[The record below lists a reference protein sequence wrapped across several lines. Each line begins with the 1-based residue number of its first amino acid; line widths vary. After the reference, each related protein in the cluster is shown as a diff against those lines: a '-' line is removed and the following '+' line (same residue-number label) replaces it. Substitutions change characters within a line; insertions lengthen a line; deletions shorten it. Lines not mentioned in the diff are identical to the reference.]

1 MKAGL
6 ASEMKSEAIC
16 AGNMN
21 ITAADVK
28 ERPHPRQQDG
38 YLPRRYRKNM
48 CEFSEK

>member
-28 ERPHPRQQDG
+28 ETAALDAKQYFSMALTRP
-38 YLPRRYRKNM
+38 
-48 CEFSEK
+48 